1 MIEAAAPDG
10 CRLGSL
16 ALMTPPRNARRNP
29 LLVSLVAL
37 SVGLAACG
45 GSSNSQE
52 DSEAGATSTPGTVA
66 PTSPPS
72 VVETAPR
79 SQDRE
84 TDGHTSPTASESA
97 DPGRSEPEPADRGD
111 RDSEPADQPASN
123 SDIDAEGER
132 PEPTVAVDTG
142 ATSPNDARFSCGAS
156 PVLATDWPFYVSEWI
171 QIADLSVEGTRYAL
185 AGTTPDLDAVIS
197 DSFSKAFVD
206 FDVVER
212 ESDRTSFVLDLTSD
226 GVEVMMRV
234 DDGDQDG
241 CWSVEIVA
249 VYDRPPP
256 PVEQP
261 DESDVSAAPAIRSD
275 GNVFVITPRGDF
287 ELDVSACR
295 IAPTFVD
302 ASSSDGQLRMRSTS
316 GDGVSVRWTYADGEV
331 VADAAA
337 EELYANEISRGVAIG
352 NGTIFVE
359 VAC

>member
-1 MIEAAAPDG
+1 M
-10 CRLGSL
+10 
-16 ALMTPPRNARRNP
+16 
-29 LLVSLVAL
+29 
-37 SVGLAACG
+37 
-45 GSSNSQE
+45 
-52 DSEAGATSTPGTVA
+52 
-66 PTSPPS
+66 
-72 VVETAPR
+72 
-79 SQDRE
+79 
-84 TDGHTSPTASESA
+84 
-97 DPGRSEPEPADRGD
+97 
-111 RDSEPADQPASN
+111 
-123 SDIDAEGER
+123 
-132 PEPTVAVDTG
+132 
-142 ATSPNDARFSCGAS
+142 
-156 PVLATDWPFYVSEWI
+156 LATDWPFYVSEWI

-185 AGTTPDLDAVIS
+185 AGTTPDLDEVIS

-212 ESDRTSFVLDLTSD
+212 EADRTSFTLDLSSD

-249 VYDRPPP
+249 VYDRPPA

-261 DESDVSAAPAIRSD
+261 DGSEVSVASAIRSD

-302 ASSSDGQLRMRSTS
+302 ASSSDGQLRMRSTN
-316 GDGVSVRWTYADGEV
+316 GDGVSVRWTYADGDV

-337 EELYANEISRGVAIG
+337 EELYANEISRGLAID